1 MTTPAEAFIAMLLD
15 KVARNDLGDPRGWLA
30 PGVKLYTPRHLK
42 PVTDPMQVAII
53 LRSIPQLLEGFRYDR
68 SWATG
73 DETIMEFKG
82 SIASSNGPVDVHGL
96 DIFTIDA
103 DGKVS
108 ELTVFIRPTKAH
120 AALAEREDALV
131 IEAMQKL
138 QRGEALFG

>member
-15 KVARNDLGDPRGWLA
+15 KVARNDVGDPREWVA
-30 PGVKLYTPRHLK
+30 PGAKLYTPRHHK
-42 PVTDPMQVAII
+42 PVTDPMQIAII
-53 LRSIPQLLEGFRYDR
+53 LRSIPQLLENFRYDR

-73 DETIMEFKG
+73 DEAIMEFKG
-82 SIASSNGPVDVHGL
+82 SIASSTGTVEVHGL
-96 DIFTIDA
+96 DIFTIGA

-138 QRGEALFG
+138 QRGESVFG